1 MTPTVR
7 SIHLLQQFENIS
19 IRKQYGVRQR
29 ARKEANKVSTQASRR
44 GTKVHQMCEDF
55 INNELDEKK
64 FMPSDRE
71 TFNSIKN
78 ILSENINNVRV
89 QEATLYSDYL
99 RKSLTISRLYR

>member
-1 MTPTVR
+1 MVNDITLHQMRNT
-7 SIHLLQQFENIS
+7 HLLQQCYNIS
-19 IRKQYGVRQR
+19 IKKLFTSGDKLV
-29 ARKEANKVSTQASRR
+29 KEPNRVSTQASRR

-78 ILSENINNVRV
+78 ILSDNINNVRV

-99 RKSLTISRLYR
+99 RVMDR